1 MIQEIAGTILQ
12 TVAQVLE
19 KGEQFA
25 VWGGHHVKNLIAD
38 YMIPAT
44 EKLKEVAEK
53 AWQLFDTLVKSGP
66 GGIFA
71 LSGMLFL
78 AGIAAFKLADKK
90 AYEEDTLIKGMWKA
104 VGVTAFIAATAFTS
118 LGIVVYAKTGV
129 V

>member
-1 MIQEIAGTILQ
+1 MIQEIAGTISQ
-12 TVAQVLE
+12 TVSLILE
-19 KGEQFA
+19 KGEQY
-25 VWGGHHVKNLIAD
+25 VIWGGHHVNNLIAD
-38 YMIPAT
+38 YMVPVT
-44 EKLKEVAEK
+44 DKLKEVADK
-53 AWQLFDTLVKSGP
+53 AWRLFDALVKTGP

-71 LSGMLFL
+71 LSGLLFV